1 MELYPWV
8 VIAHV
13 LAVIVAF
20 GAHGV
25 SAFAMFRVRQE
36 REPAR
41 VAAVLDL
48 STSALLVAGIL
59 LIVAVLLGIIAAV
72 MNGFFGQLWPWVSIG
87 IVVVVWFA
95 MTPMAAGPM
104 NEVRKV
110 LGQPVRGD
118 KPGDPPRVPGTA
130 DELAAACA
138 RLRPEAVAVFG
149 VGALAVL
156 VWLMEEKP
164 F

>member
-1 MELYPWV
+1 MDLYPWV
-8 VIAHV
+8 VIGHV

-25 SAFAMFRVRQE
+25 SAFAMFGLRRE
-36 REPAR
+36 RDPIR
-41 VAAVLDL
+41 AAAILDL
-48 STSALLVAGIL
+48 STSALVTAGIVLLVA
-59 LIVAVLLGIIAAV
+59 VVLGIVAAV

-87 IVVVVWFA
+87 IVVVVWLA

-110 LGQPVRGD
+110 LGQQVRGD
-118 KPGDPPRVPGTA
+118 KPGDPPRVPGTSE
-130 DELAAACA
+130 ELAAATA
-138 RLRPEAVAVFG
+138 RLKPELVTVLG
-149 VGALAVL
+149 VGALAAL
-156 VWLMEEKP
+156 VWLMEAKP